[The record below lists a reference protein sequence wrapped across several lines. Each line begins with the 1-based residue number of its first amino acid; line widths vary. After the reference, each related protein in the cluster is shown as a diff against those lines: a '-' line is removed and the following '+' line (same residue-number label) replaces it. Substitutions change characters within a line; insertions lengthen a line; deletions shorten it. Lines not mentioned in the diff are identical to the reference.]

1 MKKSKRY
8 WAIVLLGYSF
18 IAASGCACVKETT
31 KGIIG
36 ISTKEIEN
44 SRKNAIKKML
54 NYEYNACYN
63 KTLEILKRT
72 GAYIYTE
79 DKKKNMI
86 AIYVSESDTTAVGI
100 FLKENGKNNT
110 QVEVSSASTY
120 AKELI
125 AQKLFTG
132 LEKQE

>member
-1 MKKSKRY
+1 MKVLKLYRV
-8 WAIVLLGYSF
+8 IVLLGYSF
-18 IAASGCACVKETT
+18 IAASGCVCVKETT

-44 SRKNAIKKML
+44 SRTKSIKKVL
-54 NYEYNACYN
+54 NCEYNACYN
-63 KTLEILKRT
+63 KTLEILKRI

-86 AIYVSESDTTAVGI
+86 AIYVSETDTTAVGI

-110 QVEVSSASTY
+110 EVEVSSASAY